1 MRQRLARNTKI
12 VATLGPASSSREV
25 IRGMIE
31 AGMNVARLNFSHGTH
46 EQHSEILRMVRE
58 EATSLQRH
66 VAVFQDLC
74 GPKIRIS
81 ELEGGSVQLVE
92 DSEIELRYC
101 GDMEEKPLGNASKLY
116 IEAFDPTVVMRPGEK
131 ALLADGR
138 ILIVVEQRYDDR
150 VLCRVLSGG
159 ALRSRSGI
167 SVPESR
173 LDLPCLTEK
182 DKFDLK
188 WAVENKVDYVAL
200 SFVGSAKDIRELRNV
215 MDEYGERLPMISKIE
230 RSSSLDHLSAI
241 VEASDAVMVARG
253 DLGLELP
260 LERVPGAQR
269 FIINAANYTGT
280 PVITATQMLMSM
292 VEEIRPTRAE
302 VSDVCTA
309 VRDGTDAVM
318 LSDETAIG
326 KNPIKAIEVLSA
338 IVYEAERELNL
349 ERDLMPA
356 KRSDR
361 EKVADAVCY
370 AATNAADKIAA
381 TAMIAC
387 TQSGYTA
394 RLMAKY
400 RPKQP
405 LFGVTSESRSLARM
419 ALYWGVEPLLISL
432 DEEMNIEAEIRCALE
447 NVRDE
452 FGLKPGSR
460 VVITA
465 GLRARKKGSTNVMEI
480 REIPRPGTET

>member
-1 MRQRLARNTKI
+1 
-12 VATLGPASSSREV
+12 
-25 IRGMIE
+25 
-31 AGMNVARLNFSHGTH
+31 MNVARLNFSHGTH
-46 EQHSEILRMVRE
+46 EQHSQILAMVRE
-58 EATSLQRH
+58 ESKKLQRY

-81 ELEGGSVQLVE
+81 ELEGGSITLLEGANVE
-92 DSEIELRYC
+92 LHYC
-101 GDMEEKPLGNASKLY
+101 GDTKEKPIGSTEKLY
-116 IEAFDPTVVMRPGEK
+116 IEAFDPAKVMRPGEK

-138 ILIVVEQRYDDR
+138 ILIVVEKSFEDH
-150 VLCRVLSGG
+150 VICRVISGG

-173 LDLPCLTEK
+173 LDLPCLTDK
-182 DKFDLK
+182 DKHDLK
-188 WAVENKVDYVAL
+188 WATENKVDYVAL
-200 SFVGSAKDIRELRNV
+200 SFVGTAKDIRDLQDV

-230 RSSSLDHLSAI
+230 RAGSLDHLSSI

-326 KNPIKAIEVLSA
+326 KHPVRAVEVLSD
-338 IVYEAERELNL
+338 IVIEAERELNL
-349 ERDLMPA
+349 ERDRLSA

-381 TAMIAC
+381 AAMIAC

-394 RLMAKY
+394 QLMAKY
-400 RPKQP
+400 RPRQP
-405 LFGVTSESRSLARM
+405 LFGVTSESRSLTRM
-419 ALYWGVEPLLISL
+419 ALYWGVEPLLISV

-447 NVRDE
+447 SIRDE

-465 GLRARKKGSTNVMEI
+465 GLRARKQGSTNVMEI
-480 REIPRPGTET
+480 REIPRKGSDY